1 VAVFRWTC
9 LPDLGASLIRASG
22 YADFRKIWVYEE
34 NPDTTCG
41 VASRNGKASTS
52 PFGEKIRKQVLTAY
66 FAKAEPVTADAAWSH
81 VYRLLLSID
90 RRTQLA
96 HVYDANHMQ
105 PGGNWH
111 DRAVKFTDILCARWK
126 VTREQLPDMLDVMFR
141 ACVDEYLAGKPK
153 LIAKAAR
160 KSVRNVL
167 AHAESE
173 DAEEQL
179 SELAVEITEL
189 LLTRFGLKGSG
200 ELAAVVAEI
209 ERKAED
215 YFTIEKKRQN
225 VRGEGFEDTLE
236 WLLLNTAGVPRQQL
250 VVRKRA
256 AELPGFKKDLPSAGK
271 RKDKV
276 PKPDL
281 AVITADGSF
290 TIWIITAKWSLR
302 QDRLDQFGQEFAY
315 YEANLIQKPRVDFVL
330 VTNEMDI
337 ARLRG
342 VLNPP
347 EGGGGFHFNRVY
359 HVNRDLLEATHG
371 ARFDELAVY
380 ASDRRL
386 LSLTDLLKDA
396 QTQFGR

>member
-1 VAVFRWTC
+1 MAIEPSAVISWGSW
-9 LPDLGASLIRASG
+9 LGTTRSPS
-22 YADFRKIWVYEE
+22 IWGLWL
-34 NPDTTCG
+34 NPGRTRI
-41 VASRNGKASTS
+41 VASRKLKASAS
-52 PFGEKIRKQVLTAY
+52 PFGEEARKKVLTSY
-66 FAKAEPVTADAAWSH
+66 FGKAGTVLADEAWSH

-111 DRAVKFTDILCARWK
+111 DRAVKFTDLLCAQWK
-126 VTREQLPDMLDVMFR
+126 ITREQLPDMIDVMFQ
-141 ACVDEYLAGKPK
+141 ACVEEYLAGKPEVV
-153 LIAKAAR
+153 AKAV
-160 KSVRNVL
+160 KSVGKVL
-167 AHAESE
+167 DDPEGE
-173 DAEEQL
+173 DAEEDL
-179 SELAVEITEL
+179 STLAVEITEL
-189 LLTRFGLKGSG
+189 LVTKLGLKDST
-200 ELAAVVAEI
+200 ELADVVADI
-209 ERKAED
+209 EKKAED

-236 WLLLNTAGVPRQQL
+236 WLLLQTAGVPRQQL

-256 AELPGFKKDLPSAGK
+256 SELPGFKKDLPSAGK

-281 AVITADGSF
+281 AVVTADGAF
-290 TIWIITAKWSLR
+290 TVWIVTAKWSLR

-315 YEANLIQKPRVDFVL
+315 YEANLIQKPRIDFVL
-330 VTNEMDI
+330 VTNEMDV

-347 EGGGGFHFNRVY
+347 EGGGGFHFKRVY
-359 HVNRDLLEATHG
+359 HVNRDLLQATHG
-371 ARFDELAVY
+371 DKFDDLAVY

-386 LSLTDLLKDA
+386 LSLSDLLKDA
-396 QTQFGR
+396 KTQFGR